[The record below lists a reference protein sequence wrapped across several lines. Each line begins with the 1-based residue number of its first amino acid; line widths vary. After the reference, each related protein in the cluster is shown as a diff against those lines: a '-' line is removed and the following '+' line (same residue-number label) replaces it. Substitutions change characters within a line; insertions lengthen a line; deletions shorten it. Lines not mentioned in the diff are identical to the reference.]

1 MEQIYDTR
9 DKLTQFDFS
18 KLVLSKPTLI
28 SGGNY
33 FIRFKKNNF
42 PLYIQPPSCST
53 RNGFVKNGR
62 KYHTDLMFTN
72 EDEYI
77 IQWLERLEEYCV
89 NFIYSHRSDWFDGDM
104 EIVDIENYFTSPLK
118 VYKSGKYY
126 TVRVNIPSAL
136 DKPNIKIYDEKE
148 EIVDFNSINDTT
160 RIMSIMEV
168 QGIKCSARSFQIELE
183 MKQVLVTKP
192 VELDLFNKCI
202 ITHTE
207 KVIYETPV
215 ITDVGE
221 NNHVASSKDLIEENH
236 DNVKSTDDL
245 GKCTDIEEHNDSPTN
260 DIDISNTLVDNDI
273 SNENIDT
280 DDITLSSTSENN
292 NIKFNEFDTSDT
304 MQEVIFNLEDLSH
317 EETVNLKQP
326 SEVYYQM
333 YRDAIQKAKVA
344 REMALSSYLEAKNIK
359 NTYMLTDID
368 DSDMSDMDMD
378 DDSIVSD
385 KSI

>member
-168 QGIKCSARSFQIELE
+168 QGIIKIKGEVKTFNFWYRLLSFNHNRNQLQAFQHLKKIIE
-183 MKQVLVTKP
+183 
-192 VELDLFNKCI
+192 
-202 ITHTE
+202 
-207 KVIYETPV
+207 
-215 ITDVGE
+215 
-221 NNHVASSKDLIEENH
+221 
-236 DNVKSTDDL
+236 
-245 GKCTDIEEHNDSPTN
+245 
-260 DIDISNTLVDNDI
+260 
-273 SNENIDT
+273 
-280 DDITLSSTSENN
+280 
-292 NIKFNEFDTSDT
+292 
-304 MQEVIFNLEDLSH
+304 
-317 EETVNLKQP
+317 
-326 SEVYYQM
+326 
-333 YRDAIQKAKVA
+333 
-344 REMALSSYLEAKNIK
+344 
-359 NTYMLTDID
+359 
-368 DSDMSDMDMD
+368 
-378 DDSIVSD
+378 
-385 KSI
+385 

>member
-192 VELDLFNKCI
+192 IELDLFNKCI

-207 KVIYETPV
+207 KVIHETPTS
-215 ITDVGE
+215 IDVDT
-221 NNHVASSKDLIEENH
+221 NNDIVSNKEVIEETMDTIKTIIEEKH
-236 DNVKSTDDL
+236 DTIETIDNL
-245 GKCTDIEEHNDSPTN
+245 GKR
-260 DIDISNTLVDNDI
+260 
-273 SNENIDT
+273 ENIDEHT
-280 DDITLSSTSENN
+280 DTQPNDAIVENDDMPLTIENN
-292 NIKFNEFDTSDT
+292 VAPTNEFISSDT
-304 MQEVIFNLEDLSH
+304 MQEVVFNLEDLSQD
-317 EETVNLKQP
+317 ETVNLKQP
-326 SEVYYQM
+326 NEVYYQM
-333 YRDAIQKAKVA
+333 YKDAIQKAKIA

-378 DDSIVSD
+378 DDSIVSE

>member
-192 VELDLFNKCI
+192 IELDLFNKCI

-207 KVIYETPV
+207 KVIHETPTS
-215 ITDVGE
+215 IDVDT
-221 NNHVASSKDLIEENH
+221 NNDIVSNKEVIEETMDTIKTIIEEKH
-236 DNVKSTDDL
+236 DTIETIDNL
-245 GKCTDIEEHNDSPTN
+245 GKR
-260 DIDISNTLVDNDI
+260 
-273 SNENIDT
+273 ENIDEHT
-280 DDITLSSTSENN
+280 DTQPNDAIVENDDMPLTIENN
-292 NIKFNEFDTSDT
+292 IAPTNEFISSDT
-304 MQEVIFNLEDLSH
+304 MQEVVFNLEDLSQD
-317 EETVNLKQP
+317 ETVNLKQP
-326 SEVYYQM
+326 NEVYYQM
-333 YRDAIQKAKVA
+333 YKDAIQKAKVA

-378 DDSIVSD
+378 DDSIVSE

>member
-192 VELDLFNKCI
+192 IELDLFNKCI

-207 KVIYETPV
+207 KVIHETPTT
-215 ITDVGE
+215 IDVDT
-221 NNHVASSKDLIEENH
+221 NNDIVSNKEVIEETMDTIKTIIEEKH
-236 DNVKSTDDL
+236 DTIETIDNL
-245 GKCTDIEEHNDSPTN
+245 GKR
-260 DIDISNTLVDNDI
+260 
-273 SNENIDT
+273 ENIDEHT
-280 DDITLSSTSENN
+280 DTQPNDAIVENDDMPLTIENN
-292 NIKFNEFDTSDT
+292 VAPTNEFISSDT
-304 MQEVIFNLEDLSH
+304 MQEVVFNLEDLSQD
-317 EETVNLKQP
+317 ETVNLKQP
-326 SEVYYQM
+326 NEVYYQM
-333 YRDAIQKAKVA
+333 YKDAIQKAKVA

-378 DDSIVSD
+378 DDSIVSE

>member
-160 RIMSIMEV
+160 RIMCIMEV

-192 VELDLFNKCI
+192 IELDLFNKCI

-207 KVIYETPV
+207 KVIHETPTT
-215 ITDVGE
+215 IDVDT
-221 NNHVASSKDLIEENH
+221 NNDIVSNKEVIEETMDTIKTIIEEKH
-236 DNVKSTDDL
+236 DTIETIDNL
-245 GKCTDIEEHNDSPTN
+245 GKR
-260 DIDISNTLVDNDI
+260 
-273 SNENIDT
+273 ENIDEHT
-280 DDITLSSTSENN
+280 DTQPNDAIVENDDMPLTIENN
-292 NIKFNEFDTSDT
+292 IAPTNEFISSDT
-304 MQEVIFNLEDLSH
+304 MQEVVFNLEDLSQD
-317 EETVNLKQP
+317 ETVNLKQP
-326 SEVYYQM
+326 NEVYYQM
-333 YRDAIQKAKVA
+333 YKDAIQKAKVA
-344 REMALSSYLEAKNIK
+344 REMALSSYLEAKSIK

-378 DDSIVSD
+378 DDSIVSE

>member
-192 VELDLFNKCI
+192 IELDLFNKCI

-207 KVIYETPV
+207 KVIHETPTT
-215 ITDVGE
+215 IDVDT
-221 NNHVASSKDLIEENH
+221 NNDIVSNKEVIEETMDTIKTIIEEKH
-236 DNVKSTDDL
+236 DTIETIDNL
-245 GKCTDIEEHNDSPTN
+245 GKR
-260 DIDISNTLVDNDI
+260 
-273 SNENIDT
+273 ENIDEHT
-280 DDITLSSTSENN
+280 DTQPNDAIVENDDMPLTIENN
-292 NIKFNEFDTSDT
+292 IAPTNEFISSDT
-304 MQEVIFNLEDLSH
+304 MQEVVFNLEDLSQD
-317 EETVNLKQP
+317 ETVNLKQP
-326 SEVYYQM
+326 NEVYYQM
-333 YRDAIQKAKVA
+333 YKDAIQKAKVA

-378 DDSIVSD
+378 DDSIVSE

>member
-192 VELDLFNKCI
+192 IELDLFNKCI

-207 KVIYETPV
+207 KVIHETPTT
-215 ITDVGE
+215 IDVDT
-221 NNHVASSKDLIEENH
+221 NNDIVSNKEVIEETMDTIKTIIEEKH
-236 DNVKSTDDL
+236 DTIETIDNL
-245 GKCTDIEEHNDSPTN
+245 GKR
-260 DIDISNTLVDNDI
+260 
-273 SNENIDT
+273 ENIDEHT
-280 DDITLSSTSENN
+280 DTQPNHAIAENDDMPLTIENN
-292 NIKFNEFDTSDT
+292 VAPTNEFISSDT
-304 MQEVIFNLEDLSH
+304 MQEVVFNLEDLSQD
-317 EETVNLKQP
+317 ETVNLKQP
-326 SEVYYQM
+326 NEVYYQM
-333 YRDAIQKAKVA
+333 YKDAIQKAKVA

-368 DSDMSDMDMD
+368 ESDMSDMDMD
-378 DDSIVSD
+378 DDSIVSE

>member
-160 RIMSIMEV
+160 RIISIMEV

-192 VELDLFNKCI
+192 IELDLFNKCI

-207 KVIYETPV
+207 KVIHETPTS
-215 ITDVGE
+215 IDVDT
-221 NNHVASSKDLIEENH
+221 NNDIVSNKEVIEETMDTIKTIIEEKH
-236 DNVKSTDDL
+236 DTIETIDNL
-245 GKCTDIEEHNDSPTN
+245 GKR
-260 DIDISNTLVDNDI
+260 
-273 SNENIDT
+273 ENIDEHT
-280 DDITLSSTSENN
+280 DTQPNDAIVENDDMPLTIENN
-292 NIKFNEFDTSDT
+292 VAPTNEFISSDT
-304 MQEVIFNLEDLSH
+304 MQEVVFNLEDLSQD
-317 EETVNLKQP
+317 ETVNLKQP
-326 SEVYYQM
+326 NEVYYQM
-333 YRDAIQKAKVA
+333 YKDAIQKAKIA

-378 DDSIVSD
+378 DDSIVSE

>member
-192 VELDLFNKCI
+192 IELDLFNKCI

-207 KVIYETPV
+207 KVIHETPTT
-215 ITDVGE
+215 IDVDT
-221 NNHVASSKDLIEENH
+221 NNDIVSNKEVIEETMDTIKTIIEEKH
-236 DNVKSTDDL
+236 DTIETIDNL
-245 GKCTDIEEHNDSPTN
+245 GKR
-260 DIDISNTLVDNDI
+260 
-273 SNENIDT
+273 ENIDEHT
-280 DDITLSSTSENN
+280 DTQPNHAIAENDDMPLTIENN
-292 NIKFNEFDTSDT
+292 VAPTNEFISSDT
-304 MQEVIFNLEDLSH
+304 MQEVVFNLEDLSQD
-317 EETVNLKQP
+317 ETVNLKQP
-326 SEVYYQM
+326 NEVYYQM
-333 YRDAIQKAKVA
+333 YKDAIQKAKVA

-378 DDSIVSD
+378 DDSIVSE

>member
-192 VELDLFNKCI
+192 IELDLFNKCI

-207 KVIYETPV
+207 KVIHETPTT
-215 ITDVGE
+215 IDVDT
-221 NNHVASSKDLIEENH
+221 NNDIVSNKEVIEETMDTIKTIIEEKH
-236 DNVKSTDDL
+236 DTIETIDNL
-245 GKCTDIEEHNDSPTN
+245 GKR
-260 DIDISNTLVDNDI
+260 
-273 SNENIDT
+273 ENIDEHT
-280 DDITLSSTSENN
+280 DTQPNDAIVENDDMPLTIENN
-292 NIKFNEFDTSDT
+292 IAPTNEFISSDT
-304 MQEVIFNLEDLSH
+304 MQEVVFNL
-317 EETVNLKQP
+317 
-326 SEVYYQM
+326 
-333 YRDAIQKAKVA
+333 
-344 REMALSSYLEAKNIK
+344 
-359 NTYMLTDID
+359 
-368 DSDMSDMDMD
+368 
-378 DDSIVSD
+378 
-385 KSI
+385 

>member
-192 VELDLFNKCI
+192 IELDLFNKCI

-207 KVIYETPV
+207 KVIHETPTT
-215 ITDVGE
+215 IDVDT
-221 NNHVASSKDLIEENH
+221 NNDIVSNKEVIEETMDTIKTIIEEKH
-236 DNVKSTDDL
+236 DTIETIDNL
-245 GKCTDIEEHNDSPTN
+245 GKR
-260 DIDISNTLVDNDI
+260 
-273 SNENIDT
+273 ENIDEHT
-280 DDITLSSTSENN
+280 DTQPNDAIVENDDMPLTIENN
-292 NIKFNEFDTSDT
+292 VAPTNEFISSDT
-304 MQEVIFNLEDLSH
+304 MQEVVFNLEDLSQD
-317 EETVNLKQP
+317 ETVNLKQP
-326 SEVYYQM
+326 NEVYYQM
-333 YRDAIQKAKVA
+333 YKDAIQKAKVA

-368 DSDMSDMDMD
+368 ESDMSDMDMD
-378 DDSIVSD
+378 DDSIVSE

>member
-192 VELDLFNKCI
+192 IELDLFNKCI

-207 KVIYETPV
+207 KVIHETPTT
-215 ITDVGE
+215 IDVDT
-221 NNHVASSKDLIEENH
+221 NNDIVSNKEVIEETMDTIKTIIEEKH
-236 DNVKSTDDL
+236 DTIETIDNL
-245 GKCTDIEEHNDSPTN
+245 GKR
-260 DIDISNTLVDNDI
+260 
-273 SNENIDT
+273 ENIDEHT
-280 DDITLSSTSENN
+280 DTQPNDAIVENDDMPLTIENN
-292 NIKFNEFDTSDT
+292 IAPTNEFISSDT
-304 MQEVIFNLEDLSH
+304 MQEVVFNLEDLSQD
-317 EETVNLKQP
+317 ETVNLKQP
-326 SEVYYQM
+326 NEVYYQM
-333 YRDAIQKAKVA
+333 YKDAIQKAKVA
-344 REMALSSYLEAKNIK
+344 REMALSSYLEAKSIK

-378 DDSIVSD
+378 DDSIVSE

>member
-192 VELDLFNKCI
+192 IELDLFNKCI

-207 KVIYETPV
+207 KVIHETPTTIDVDANNDIVSSKEV
-215 ITDVGE
+215 IEETMDTIKTIIEEKHDTIETIDNLGKRENIDEHTDTQPNDAIVENDDMPLTIE
-221 NNHVASSKDLIEENH
+221 NNV
-236 DNVKSTDDL
+236 
-245 GKCTDIEEHNDSPTN
+245 SPTN
-260 DIDISNTLVDNDI
+260 EFIS
-273 SNENIDT
+273 
-280 DDITLSSTSENN
+280 
-292 NIKFNEFDTSDT
+292 SDT
-304 MQEVIFNLEDLSH
+304 MQEVVFNLEDLSQD
-317 EETVNLKQP
+317 ETVNLKQP
-326 SEVYYQM
+326 NEVYYQM
-333 YRDAIQKAKVA
+333 YKDAIQKAKVA

-378 DDSIVSD
+378 DDSIVSE

>member
-192 VELDLFNKCI
+192 IELDLFNKCI

-207 KVIYETPV
+207 KVIHETPTS
-215 ITDVGE
+215 IDVDT
-221 NNHVASSKDLIEENH
+221 NNDIVSNKEVIEETMDTIKTIIEEKH
-236 DNVKSTDDL
+236 DTIETIDNL
-245 GKCTDIEEHNDSPTN
+245 GKR
-260 DIDISNTLVDNDI
+260 
-273 SNENIDT
+273 ENIDEHT
-280 DDITLSSTSENN
+280 DTQPNDAIVENDDMPLTIENN
-292 NIKFNEFDTSDT
+292 VAPTNEFISSDT
-304 MQEVIFNLEDLSH
+304 MQEVVFNLEDLSQD
-317 EETVNLKQP
+317 ETVNLKQP
-326 SEVYYQM
+326 NEVYYQM
-333 YRDAIQKAKVA
+333 YKDAIQKAKVA

-368 DSDMSDMDMD
+368 ESDMSDMDMD
-378 DDSIVSD
+378 DDSIVSE

>member
-192 VELDLFNKCI
+192 IELDLFNKCI

-207 KVIYETPV
+207 KVIHETPTT
-215 ITDVGE
+215 IDVDT
-221 NNHVASSKDLIEENH
+221 NNDIVSNKEVIEETMDTIKTIIEEKH
-236 DNVKSTDDL
+236 DTIETIDNL
-245 GKCTDIEEHNDSPTN
+245 GKR
-260 DIDISNTLVDNDI
+260 
-273 SNENIDT
+273 ENIDEHT
-280 DDITLSSTSENN
+280 DTQPNDAIVENDDMPLTIENN
-292 NIKFNEFDTSDT
+292 VAPTNEFISSDT
-304 MQEVIFNLEDLSH
+304 MQEVVFNLEDLSQD
-317 EETVNLKQP
+317 ETVNLKQP
-326 SEVYYQM
+326 NEVYYQM
-333 YRDAIQKAKVA
+333 YKDAIQKAKVA
-344 REMALSSYLEAKNIK
+344 REMALSSYLEAKSIK

-378 DDSIVSD
+378 DDSIVSE

>member
-192 VELDLFNKCI
+192 IELDLFNKCI

-207 KVIYETPV
+207 KVIHETPTS
-215 ITDVGE
+215 IDVDT
-221 NNHVASSKDLIEENH
+221 NNDIVSNKEVIEETMDTIKTIIEEKH
-236 DNVKSTDDL
+236 DTIETIDNL
-245 GKCTDIEEHNDSPTN
+245 GKR
-260 DIDISNTLVDNDI
+260 
-273 SNENIDT
+273 ENIDEHT
-280 DDITLSSTSENN
+280 DTQPNDAIVENDDMPLTIENN
-292 NIKFNEFDTSDT
+292 VAPTNEFISSDT
-304 MQEVIFNLEDLSH
+304 MQEVVFNLEDLSQD
-317 EETVNLKQP
+317 ETVNLKQP
-326 SEVYYQM
+326 NEVYYQM
-333 YRDAIQKAKVA
+333 YKDAIQKAKVA

-378 DDSIVSD
+378 DDSIVSE